1 VAPGF
6 KSPGAG
12 REALLMANVVVVGS
26 QWGDEGKGKIVD
38 WLSEQADIVVRFQ
51 GGHNAGH
58 TLVIDGVTFKLSLLP
73 SGVVRGGKLSVIG
86 NGVVIDPQAL
96 LNEIA
101 TLKKQGVA
109 VTPDNLR
116 IAENATLILPLHQ
129 ELDAIRESGT
139 SKIGT
144 TKRGIGPAYEDKVGR
159 RAIRFMDLADL
170 PALAGKIE
178 RLLAHHN
185 ALRRG
190 LKLDELDGKA
200 IYENLAALAPKVLPY
215 MDTVWSLLD
224 IKRREG
230 KRILFEGAQGALL
243 DIDHGTY
250 PFVTSSN
257 TVAAQ
262 AATGSGVGPNAID
275 YVLGICKAYTT
286 RVGEGPFP
294 TEQKSEVG
302 RMLGERGKEFGTVTG
317 RARRCGWFDAVLVRQ
332 TVLTCGIDGLALT
345 KLDILDGFDEIKVC
359 TGYRLDNR
367 DIDYL
372 PAGERAQARAEPVY
386 ETIAGWKEPT
396 ARARSWAQL
405 PAQAIKY
412 VRRIEELVGC
422 PVALLSTS
430 PERED
435 TILMKNPFEV

>member
-1 VAPGF
+1 
-6 KSPGAG
+6 
-12 REALLMANVVVVGS
+12 
-26 QWGDEGKGKIVD
+26 
-38 WLSEQADIVVRFQ
+38 VVRFQ

-58 TLVIDGVTFKLSLLP
+58 TLVIDGVTYKLSLLP

-96 LNEIA
+96 LDEIA

-116 IAENATLILPLHQ
+116 IAENAPLILPLHR
-129 ELDAIRESGT
+129 ELEAIRENS
-139 SKIGT
+139 SARIGT

-170 PALAGKIE
+170 PALGAKID

-190 LKLDELDGKA
+190 YG
-200 IYENLAALAPKVLPY
+200 LAEIAPQAVYDYLAGIAPQVLPY
-215 MDTVWSLLD
+215 MDSVWSLLD
-224 IKRREG
+224 GKRREG

-250 PFVTSSN
+250 PYVTSSN

-262 AATGSGVGPNAID
+262 AATGSGLGPNAID

-294 TEQKSEVG
+294 TDQMDNAIGK
-302 RMLGERGKEFGTVTG
+302 MLGERGREFGTVTG

-332 TVLTCGIDGLALT
+332 TVRTSGIDGIALT

-359 TGYRLDNR
+359 VCYRLDGR
-367 DIDYL
+367 EIDYL
-372 PAGERAQARAEPVY
+372 PAGEQAQARVEPVY

-412 VRRIEELVGC
+412 VRRIEELIGC
-422 PVALLSTS
+422 PVTLLSTS

-435 TILMKNPFEV
+435 TILMKNPFET

>member
-1 VAPGF
+1 
-6 KSPGAG
+6 
-12 REALLMANVVVVGS
+12 MANVVVVGS

-58 TLVIDGVTFKLSLLP
+58 TLVIDGKTYKLSLLP

-101 TLKKQGVA
+101 TLEKLGVK
-109 VTPDNLR
+109 VTPDALR
-116 IAENATLILPLHQ
+116 IAENAILILPLHQ
-129 ELDAIRESGT
+129 ELDAIRESGS

-170 PALAGKIE
+170 PALPAKID
-178 RLLAHHN
+178 RLLTHHN

-190 LKLDELDGKA
+190 MSLPELDGKA
-200 IYENLAALAPKVLPY
+200 IYQYLAEVAPKVLPY
-215 MDTVWSLLD
+215 MDSVWLLLD
-224 IKRREG
+224 GKRREG

-250 PFVTSSN
+250 PYVTSSN

-262 AATGSGVGPNAID
+262 AATGSGMGPNAVG

-294 TEQKSEVG
+294 TEQLNEVG
-302 RMLGERGKEFGTVTG
+302 KTLGERGREFGTVTG
-317 RARRCGWFDAVLVRQ
+317 RPRRCGWFDAVLVRQ
-332 TVLTCGIDGLALT
+332 TVRTSGISGLALT
-345 KLDILDGFDEIKVC
+345 KLDILDGFDEIQVC
-359 TGYRLDNR
+359 TGYKLDGR
-367 DIDYL
+367 AIDYL
-372 PAGERAQARAEPVY
+372 PAGELAQARVEPIY

-396 ARARSWAQL
+396 AGARSWAQL

-435 TILMKNPFEV
+435 TILVTNPFET